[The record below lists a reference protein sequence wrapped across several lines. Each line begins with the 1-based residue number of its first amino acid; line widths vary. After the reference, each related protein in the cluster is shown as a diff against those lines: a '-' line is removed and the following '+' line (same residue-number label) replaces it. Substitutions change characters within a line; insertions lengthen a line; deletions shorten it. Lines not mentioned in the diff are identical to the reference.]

1 MAVTQNLL
9 SLDAYH
15 RSTPGDK
22 IYVND
27 LSYFS
32 KKDDERIDQALKTI
46 YNHTD
51 TLSTKPTCDCGK
63 LTGRYL
69 VGRTCPDCG
78 SECKEFF
85 DKIYPLLWL
94 RSLDP
99 DYRFLNPTYWLM
111 VSSAIYKIKTI
122 DALRWLS
129 DSRYNPNLLKIP
141 DILYDIKDHVLNG
154 ERNYHNTM
162 SKLPEILTYLI
173 NIPKNKNATKRK
185 IFEQL
190 LEVYYRYKDILFSE
204 YLPIIN
210 KKLFVIEST
219 SKGKYV
225 NIISADTI
233 DVVKTWEKLCSQDTV
248 TKAALSNTTG
258 AVVSKLANLYLAHFT
273 KFVASKSG
281 IFRKNIYGA
290 KSHFAFRCVVVSIA
304 GPHRFDEVVAPWI
317 VGLVTFRPHILNR
330 LVRKGYP
337 YKQASKKIFKACNKF
352 DPEIY
357 EILELLVKETPN
369 GMGVPIILQR
379 NQNMAIGSS
388 I

>member
-69 VGRTCPDCG
+69 VGRVCPECG

-94 RSLDP
+94 RALDP
-99 DYRFLNPTYWLM
+99 NYKFLNPTFWLM
-111 VSSAIYKIKTI
+111 MSSAIYKIKTI
-122 DALRWLS
+122 DALRWLT

-162 SKLPEILTYLI
+162 SKIPEILNYLI
-173 NIPKNKNATKRK
+173 NIPKHKNGAKKK
-185 IFEQL
+185 IFEEIL
-190 LEVYYRYKDILFSE
+190 AVYYKYKDILFSE

-233 DVVKTWEKLCSQDTV
+233 DAVKTWEKLCSQENV
-248 TKAALSNTTG
+248 TKAAISNTTG
-258 AVVSKLANLYLAHFT
+258 AVVSKLANLYAAHFT

-357 EILELLVKETPN
+357 EILEQLIKETPN